1 MSHYLGRVDS
11 FTLNDDAWHALN
23 DGVHAGKELVNLKT
37 LKSNESD
44 LGMVSLTMILG
55 AAHDQV
61 KLCLCVKGLLPL
73 AFPYTYPI
81 LNPQDV
87 DRCRSLFSFNYS
99 PLQRRYPMHPN

>member
-44 LGMVSLTMILG
+44 LGMVSLTMIFG

-61 KLCLCVKGLLPL
+61 KFCLCER
-73 AFPYTYPI
+73 FTTT
-81 LNPQDV
+81 
-87 DRCRSLFSFNYS
+87 SLSIFLSHFE
-99 PLQRRYPMHPN
+99 PPRRR